1 MTNLREQISVGA
13 VAGAVAGALLAL
25 AGCSNAT
32 MLKPTDSDALR
43 VQVRDLK
50 VQVEELTQAN
60 AQLELQV
67 KAATQSTQ
75 AGSGVSAEAALATPK
90 LVQIRVGSPSHYEKD
105 AAGGRCLATLY
116 LEPQDGLGRFL
127 QVVGTLDVSI
137 FELSA
142 TGSSRTLGSASFD
155 PVEVRDAWRG
165 GVLGSHY
172 TFEVPIGGDGWNC
185 TGSVTAR
192 LAFVDAQ
199 TGKTLSAQRELV
211 EVRPRVEE
219 ASDGK

>member
-13 VAGAVAGALLAL
+13 VAVAVAGALLAL
-25 AGCSNAT
+25 VGCSNAT

-50 VQVEELTQAN
+50 VQVEELTQVN

-67 KAATQSTQ
+67 KAAAQSAQ
-75 AGSGVSAEAALATPK
+75 AGSGISPEAALATPK

>member
-1 MTNLREQISVGA
+1 MTGTRDRVGVA
-13 VAGAVAGALLAL
+13 VVAGSVVGALLAL
-25 AGCSNAT
+25 AGCSPAT
-32 MLKPTDSDALR
+32 ILKPTDSDALR
-43 VQVRDLK
+43 IQVRDLK
-50 VQVEELTQAN
+50 VQVEELTQVN

-67 KAATQSTQ
+67 KAATQAAQ
-75 AGSGVSAEAALATPK
+75 DNSGISAEAALATPK
-90 LVQIRVGSPSHYEKD
+90 LVQIRVGSPSHFEKD

-142 TGSSRTLGSASFD
+142 TGSSRTLGSASFN

-211 EVRPRVEE
+211 EVRPRVKEV
-219 ASDGK
+219 SDGK